1 MEFWIK
7 QDSNGALQLPVK
19 PTEFNVTVTHI
30 NTAVNVIQLG
40 EINLMGRT
48 GLREIALS
56 SFFPAKDYNF
66 SINISRQSP
75 IACVNQIEG
84 WRNSGKPVRVIITD
98 LLNMEAT
105 IESFTWGERD
115 ATGDIYY
122 TMAIKEYKK
131 IKTKKATV
139 TIATVKPTVRETKPA
154 DTGKTYT
161 VKKGDCLWNIAK
173 AFYGDGSKYPQ
184 IYSANKALIDGRNK
198 GTGLPQYTIY
208 AGQVFT
214 IP

>member
-7 QDSNGALQLPVK
+7 QDNNGELQLSVK
-19 PTEFNVTVTHI
+19 PTEFSVTVTHR
-30 NTAVNVIQLG
+30 NTVVNVIQLG
-40 EINLMGRT
+40 DINLMGKT
-48 GLREIALS
+48 GLREISLS

-66 SINISRQSP
+66 SNNSGRKEP
-75 IACVNQIEG
+75 IACVNQIEE

-105 IESFTWGERD
+105 IEGFSWGERD

-122 TMAIKEYKK
+122 TLVLKEYKK
-131 IKTKKATV
+131 IKAKKAK
-139 TIATVKPTVRETKPA
+139 ATAKPTTRETKPT
-154 DTGKTYT
+154 DSNSGKTYT

-173 AFYGDGSKYPQ
+173 RFYGNGSQYTK
-184 IYSANKALIDGRNK
+184 IYNANKDKIKNPNLI
-198 GTGLPQYTIY
+198 YV
-208 AGQVFT
+208 GQVLT

>member
-7 QDSNGALQLPVK
+7 QDNSGAIQLPVK
-19 PTEFNVTVTHI
+19 PTEFNVTVAHR
-30 NTAVNVIQLG
+30 NTVVNVIQLG
-40 EINLMGRT
+40 DINLMGKT
-48 GLREIALS
+48 GLREISLS

-66 SINISRQSP
+66 SINSSRQKP
-75 IACVNQIEG
+75 ITCVNTLEK
-84 WRNSGKPVRVIITD
+84 WRKSGKPVRVIITD

-122 TMAIKEYKK
+122 TLALKEYKK

-139 TIATVKPTVRETKPA
+139 TIATVKPTTRETKAPSSSS
-154 DTGKTYT
+154 GKTYT
-161 VKKGDCLWNIAK
+161 VKRGDCLWNIAK
-173 AFYGDGSKYPQ
+173 RFYGNGAQYNK
-184 IYSANKALIDGRNK
+184 IYNANKGKIKNPNLI
-198 GTGLPQYTIY
+198 YV
-208 AGQVFT
+208 GQVLT

>member
-7 QDSNGALQLPVK
+7 QDNSGALQLPVK
-19 PTEFNVTVTHI
+19 PTEFNVTVAHR
-30 NTAVNVIQLG
+30 NTVVNVLQLG
-40 EINLMGRT
+40 DINLMGKT
-48 GLREIALS
+48 GLREVSLS

-66 SINISRQSP
+66 SNNSGRKSP
-75 IACVNQIEG
+75 IACVNLLES

-122 TMAIKEYKK
+122 TLALKEYKK

-139 TIATVKPTVRETKPA
+139 STETTRETKSA
-154 DTGKTYT
+154 ESSSGKTYT
-161 VKKGDCLWNIAK
+161 IKSGDCLWNIAK
-173 AFYGDGSKYPQ
+173 RFYGNGAQYTK
-184 IYSANKALIDGRNK
+184 IYEANKDKLKNPNLI
-198 GTGLPQYTIY
+198 YV
-208 AGQVFT
+208 GQVLT

>member
-7 QDSNGALQLPVK
+7 QDNSGAIQLPVK
-19 PTEFNVTVTHI
+19 PTEFNVTVAHR
-30 NTAVNVIQLG
+30 NTVVNVIQLG
-40 EINLMGRT
+40 DINLMGKT
-48 GLREIALS
+48 GLREVSLS

-66 SINISRQSP
+66 SINSGRKAP
-75 IACVNQIEG
+75 ITCVNQLES
-84 WRNSGKPVRVIITD
+84 WRKSGKPVRVIITD

-122 TMAIKEYKK
+122 TLALKEYKK

-139 TIATVKPTVRETKPA
+139 TVATVQPTTRETKTPESSS
-154 DTGKTYT
+154 GKTYT
-161 VKKGDCLWNIAK
+161 VKSGDCLWNIAK
-173 AFYGDGSKYPQ
+173 RFYGNGSTYMK
-184 IYSANKALIDGRNK
+184 IYNANTGVLKNPNLI
-198 GTGLPQYTIY
+198 YV
-208 AGQVFT
+208 GQVIK

>member
-7 QDSNGALQLPVK
+7 HSSGSLQLPVK
-19 PTEFNVTVTHI
+19 PTEFNVTVAHR
-30 NTAVNVIQLG
+30 NTIVNVIQLG
-40 EINLMGRT
+40 DINLMGKT
-48 GLREIALS
+48 GLREVSLS

-66 SINISRQSP
+66 SHNSGRKSP
-75 IACVNQIEG
+75 IACVNLLEE

-105 IESFTWGERD
+105 IESFAWGEKD

-122 TMAIKEYKK
+122 TLALKEYKK
-131 IKTKKATV
+131 IKTKKATASV
-139 TIATVKPTVRETKPA
+139 AKETTRETKSSSSSS
-154 DTGKTYT
+154 GKTYT

-173 AFYGDGSKYPQ
+173 KFYGNGAKYTKIRDANSKLFAKRSP
-184 IYSANKALIDGRNK
+184 NM
-198 GTGLPQYTIY
+198 IY
-208 AGQVFT
+208 AGDVLK

>member
-7 QDSNGALQLPVK
+7 QDEEALQLPVK
-19 PTEFNVTVTHI
+19 PTEFNVTVAHR
-30 NTAVNVIQLG
+30 NTVVNVIQLG
-40 EINLMGRT
+40 DINLMGKT
-48 GLREIALS
+48 GLREVSLS

-66 SINISRQSP
+66 SNNSGRKTP
-75 IACVNQIEG
+75 IACVNQLES

-122 TMAIKEYKK
+122 TMALKEYKK

-139 TIATVKPTVRETKPA
+139 TVETVKPTTRETKAPESNPS
-154 DTGKTYT
+154 KTYT
-161 VKKGDCLWNIAK
+161 AKKGDCLWSIAK
-173 AFYGDGSKYPQ
+173 RFYGNGAKYTK
-184 IYSANKALIDGRNK
+184 IYEANKDTIKNPNLI
-198 GTGLPQYTIY
+198 QV
-208 AGQVFT
+208 GQVIT
-214 IP
+214 LR

>member
-7 QDSNGALQLPVK
+7 QDNNGALQLPVK
-19 PTEFNVTVTHI
+19 PTEFSVTVAHR
-30 NTAVNVIQLG
+30 NTVVNVVQLG
-40 EINLMGRT
+40 DINLMGKT
-48 GLREIALS
+48 GLREISLS

-66 SINISRQSP
+66 SNNSSRKPP

-84 WRNSGKPVRVIITD
+84 WRKSGKPVRVIITD

-105 IESFTWGERD
+105 IESFTWGEQD

-122 TMAIKEYKK
+122 TVAIKEYKK

-139 TIATVKPTVRETKPA
+139 KIATVKPTTRQTKPA
-154 DTGKTYT
+154 STNSGKTYT

-173 AFYGDGSKYPQ
+173 RFYGNGSQYTK
-184 IYSANKALIDGRNK
+184 IYNANKDKIKNPNLI
-198 GTGLPQYTIY
+198 YV
-208 AGQVFT
+208 GQVLT

>member
-7 QDSNGALQLPVK
+7 QDNSGAIQLPVK
-19 PTEFNVTVTHI
+19 PTEFNVTVAHR
-30 NTAVNVIQLG
+30 NTVVNVIQLG
-40 EINLMGRT
+40 DINLIGKT
-48 GLREIALS
+48 GLREVSLS
-56 SFFPAKDYNF
+56 SFFPAQDYNF
-66 SINISRQSP
+66 SLNSGRKQP
-75 IACVNQIEG
+75 IACVNQLES

-122 TMAIKEYKK
+122 TMALKEYKK

-139 TIATVKPTVRETKPA
+139 TVATVTPTKRETKPPEA
-154 DTGKTYT
+154 PSVRTYT
-161 VKKGDCLWNIAK
+161 VKRGDCLWKIAK
-173 AFYGDGSKYPQ
+173 QYYGNG
-184 IYSANKALIDGRNK
+184 A
-198 GTGLPQYTIY
+198 QYTKIY
-208 AGQVFT
+208 DANRDKIKNPNLIYVGQVFV

>member
-7 QDSNGALQLPVK
+7 QSGVAIQLPVK
-19 PTEFNVTVTHI
+19 PSEFNVTVAHR
-30 NTAVNVIQLG
+30 NTVVNVIQLG
-40 EINLMGRT
+40 DINLMGKT
-48 GLREIALS
+48 GLREVSLS

-66 SINISRQSP
+66 SINIDRKTP
-75 IACVNQIEG
+75 IEYVNQLES

-122 TMAIKEYKK
+122 TLSLKEYKK
-131 IKTKKATV
+131 IKTKKV
-139 TIATVKPTVRETKPA
+139 TANEEVVQPTTRDTKSPESSS
-154 DTGKTYT
+154 GKTYT
-161 VKKGDCLWNIAK
+161 VKAGDCLWNISK
-173 AFYGDGSKYPQ
+173 RFYGDGSLYK
-184 IYSANKALIDGRNK
+184 NLIDGNQQLFANRSPNM
-198 GTGLPQYTIY
+198 IY
-208 AGQVFT
+208 AGDVLT